1 MNTATSNSKARWMAQ
16 AARLAA
22 LGMILAAAPAMRA
35 QSEVP
40 TGTRFLAELRDKLEA
55 KKIKPGK
62 KFELRTL
69 DALRASDGSVIPSW
83 TKIRGRVSYVE
94 NNKIVL
100 RVEQIETPRGKVPIV
115 ASVVGVQGEKDVR
128 SKVGNEGEIKS
139 ASHRGR
145 NAAIGAI
152 VLGGLGATVGGVQGG
167 GKGAAIGGAVG
178 AGTGAAIG
186 ASTGGKDLIL
196 REGTR
201 IEFELDRP
209 LVFRA
214 RR

>member
-1 MNTATSNSKARWMAQ
+1 MNTVTGNSKALWMA
-16 AARLAA
+16 RMAA
-22 LGMILAAAPAMRA
+22 LLALAVVFPAAPAARA

-40 TGTRFLAELRDKLEA
+40 PGTRFLVELRDKLDA
-55 KKIKPGK
+55 RKIKPGK

-69 DALRASDGSVIPSW
+69 DALQATDGNLIPAW

-94 NNKIVL
+94 NNKMVL
-100 RVEQIETPRGKVPIV
+100 RVEQIETRRGKVPIV

-128 SKVGNEGEIKS
+128 RQVGSEGEIKS

-152 VLGGLGATVGGVQGG
+152 VLGGLGATVGGIQGG

-186 ASTGGKDLIL
+186 ASTGGKDLVL
-196 REGTR
+196 YEGTR

>member
-1 MNTATSNSKARWMAQ
+1 MKIRFGSIPSQFRGRM
-16 AARLAA
+16 AA
-22 LGMILAAAPAMRA
+22 LMALAVVFSAVPAARA

-40 TGTRFLAELRDKLEA
+40 AGTRFLVELRDKLDA
-55 KKIKPGK
+55 RKIKPGK

-69 DALRASDGSVIPSW
+69 DTLQATDGSVIPAW

-94 NNKIVL
+94 NNKMVL
-100 RVEQIETPRGKVPIV
+100 RVEQIETQRGKVPIV

-128 SKVGNEGEIKS
+128 RQVGTEGEIKS

-152 VLGGLGATVGGVQGG
+152 VLGGLGATVGGIQGG

-186 ASTGGKDLIL
+186 ASTGGRDLIL
-196 REGTR
+196 YEGTR

-209 LVFRA
+209 LFFRA

>member
-1 MNTATSNSKARWMAQ
+1 MNTASGNSKAHWMAQ

-22 LGMILAAAPAMRA
+22 LGMILTAAPAVRA

-62 KFELRTL
+62 KFEVRTL

-94 NNKIVL
+94 DNKIVL

>member
-1 MNTATSNSKARWMAQ
+1 MKTTTATNRIRSMAQ
-16 AARLAA
+16 AIALAA
-22 LGMILAAAPAMRA
+22 VGLLLAGAPVARA
-35 QSEVP
+35 QSEVAP
-40 TGTRFLAELRDKLEA
+40 GTRFLVELRDKLEA
-55 KKIKPGK
+55 RKIKPGK
-62 KFELRTL
+62 KFEVRTL
-69 DALRASDGSVIPSW
+69 DTLQATDGNSIPSW
-83 TKIRGRVSYVE
+83 TKIRGRVTYVE

-100 RVEQIETPRGKVPIV
+100 RLEQIDAPRGKVPIV
-115 ASVVGVQGEKDVR
+115 ASVVGVHGEKDVR
-128 SKVGNEGEIKS
+128 SKVGSEGEIKS
-139 ASHRGR
+139 DSHRGR
-145 NAAIGAI
+145 NTAIGAI
-152 VLGGLGATVGGVQGG
+152 VLGGIGATVGGIQGG

>member
-1 MNTATSNSKARWMAQ
+1 MKLRLGNTKTQWMA
-16 AARLAA
+16 RMAA
-22 LGMILAAAPAMRA
+22 LMAMAAVFFAAPAARA

-40 TGTRFLAELRDKLEA
+40 PGTRFLVELRDKLA
-55 KKIKPGK
+55 ARKIKPGK

-69 DALRASDGSVIPSW
+69 DALQATDGNFVPAGS
-83 TKIRGRVSYVE
+83 KIRGRVSYVE
-94 NNKIVL
+94 NNKMVL
-100 RVEQIETPRGKVPIV
+100 RVEQIETQRGKVPIV

-128 SKVGNEGEIKS
+128 RQAGNEGEIKS

-152 VLGGLGATVGGVQGG
+152 VLGGLGATVGGIQGG

-186 ASTGGKDLIL
+186 ASTGGKDLVL
-196 REGTR
+196 YEGTR

-209 LVFRA
+209 LFFRA